1 MNTEPRDL
9 RPLRGNKK
17 APRAGSA
24 RGAAAAAVQR
34 GSDRQ
39 RHRPLGSGADE
50 PGVLGEHAG
59 GVPGL
64 RRLPLAEAPPSHS
77 EDELQRLAAHI
88 ATCIAELEALGVSF
102 RGFEDGLVDFPSQIG
117 GRLAYLCWRLGEP
130 AVEHWHEADDGFDR
144 RMPIAPRAVAW

>member
-1 MNTEPRDL
+1 MGPRSFTIDQANRAL
-9 RPLRGNKK
+9 
-17 APRAGSA
+17 PRVGRLATDVVQTYRRWHELLVASEVD
-24 RGAAAAAVQR
+24 AA
-34 GSDRQ
+34 
-39 RHRPLGSGADE
+39 HRIPF
-50 PGVLGEHAG
+50 
-59 GVPGL
+59 
-64 RRLPLAEAPPSHS
+64 AEAPPSHS

-144 RMPIAPRAVAW
+144 RMPIAPRAIAR